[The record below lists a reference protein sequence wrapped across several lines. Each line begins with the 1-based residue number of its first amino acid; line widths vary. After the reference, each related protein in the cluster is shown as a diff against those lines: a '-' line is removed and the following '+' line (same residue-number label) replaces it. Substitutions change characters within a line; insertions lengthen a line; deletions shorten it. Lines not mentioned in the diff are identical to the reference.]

1 MESMQAMKA
10 SMPKADGDDDDEDGE
25 GVDDGDDDSLV
36 EYPLHPDEHDS
47 SDTEVDREESSEAED
62 DGTADWEFAGVGL
75 SSSSDGSDAD
85 DSVNLDASVL
95 SRNVTYGTRIG
106 WICYAGV
113 TTHFGWR

>member
-1 MESMQAMKA
+1 
-10 SMPKADGDDDDEDGE
+10 MPKADGDDDDDDGE

-47 SDTEVDREESSEAED
+47 SDSEVDQEEPSDAED

-85 DSVNLDASVL
+85 ESVNLDASVL
-95 SRNVTYGTRIG
+95 RRNVTYDARIG
-106 WICYAGV
+106 CLCHAGV
-113 TTHFGWR
+113 SSRFGWR